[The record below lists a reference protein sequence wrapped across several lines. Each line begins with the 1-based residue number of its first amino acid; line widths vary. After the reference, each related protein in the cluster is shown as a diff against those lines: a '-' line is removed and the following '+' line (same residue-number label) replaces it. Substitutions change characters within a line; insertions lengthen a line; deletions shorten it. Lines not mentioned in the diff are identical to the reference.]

1 MKPKTIFVILLT
13 VILTVF
19 LTVNSDK
26 VDFDFIIGEPVPVSK
41 LVVIGI
47 CVLIGFI
54 IGFIVGRPRKTI
66 SSYDTE
72 IEKGYTTTENKSGLS
87 DEDRDYIS

>member
-1 MKPKTIFVILLT
+1 MKPKTIIILILT
-13 VILTVF
+13 VLLTVF
-19 LTVNSDK
+19 LTVNSDA
-26 VDFDFIIGEPVPVSK
+26 VDFDFLIGEPVSVSK

-54 IGFIVGRPRKTI
+54 LGFIVGRPRKTV

-72 IEKGYTTTENKSGLS
+72 IEKGHPVNENKSTLS
-87 DEDRDYIS
+87 DEDKDYIN

>member
-1 MKPKTIFVILLT
+1 MRPKTIFAVIITML
-13 VILTVF
+13 LTVF
-19 LTVNSDK
+19 LTVNNDA
-26 VDFDFIIGEPVPVSK
+26 VDFDFIIGEPVSVSK

-54 IGFIVGRPRKTI
+54 LGFIVGRPRKTV
-66 SSYDTE
+66 SSYDAE
-72 IEKGYTTTENKSGLS
+72 IEKGYPTTENKSNLS

>member
-1 MKPKTIFVILLT
+1 MNAKTIFALFITILLT
-13 VILTVF
+13 IF
-19 LTVNSDK
+19 LTVNSDA
-26 VDFDFIIGEPVPVSK
+26 VDFDFLIGEPVSVSK

-54 IGFIVGRPRKTI
+54 LGFIVGRPRKTL
-66 SSYDTE
+66 SSYDPE
-72 IEKGYTTTENKSGLS
+72 IEKAESKSTLS

>member
-1 MKPKTIFVILLT
+1 MKPKTIFALVITILLT
-13 VILTVF
+13 IF
-19 LTVNSDK
+19 LTVNSDA
-26 VDFDFIIGEPVPVSK
+26 VDFDFIIGEPVSVSK

-54 IGFIVGRPRKTI
+54 LGFIVGRPRKTL

-72 IEKGYTTTENKSGLS
+72 IERAENKPGLS

>member
-1 MKPKTIFVILLT
+1 MKPKTIFVLLLT
-13 VILTVF
+13 VLLTIF

-41 LVVIGI
+41 LVVIGV

-54 IGFIVGRPRKTI
+54 LGFIVGRPRKTV
-66 SSYDTE
+66 SSYDPE
-72 IEKGYTTTENKSGLS
+72 IEKTYSTTENKSTLS

>member
-1 MKPKTIFVILLT
+1 MKPKTILILILT
-13 VILTVF
+13 VLLTVF
-19 LTVNSDK
+19 LTVNSDA
-26 VDFDFIIGEPVPVSK
+26 VAFDFLIGEPVSVSK

-54 IGFIVGRPRKTI
+54 LGFIVGRPRKTV

-72 IEKGYTTTENKSGLS
+72 IEKGYPVNENKSTLS
-87 DEDRDYIS
+87 DEDRDYIN

>member
-1 MKPKTIFVILLT
+1 MNAKTIFVLLITIL
-13 VILTVF
+13 LTVF
-19 LTVNSDK
+19 LTVNSDA
-26 VDFDFIIGEPVPVSK
+26 VDFDFLIGEPVSVSK

-54 IGFIVGRPRKTI
+54 LGFIVGRPRKTI
-66 SSYDTE
+66 SSYDNE
-72 IEKGYTTTENKSGLS
+72 IERAENKSTLS